1 MVIPADRTRSV
12 LEVEELGPRGW
23 KTNLVRA
30 QGHTVRLELRAL
42 SGDLSV
48 PAVLDGL
55 VAATLPFAMTDQ
67 ATLFVNGPLTRGALR
82 NFTEF
87 AEAWHSWNPTRFHR
101 LHIHA
106 ATIVDGRSYRGPH
119 QAVAAWSGSLRST
132 HTLIRHATGMVPGA
146 FVLHSA
152 LRVIG
157 LHPGDEATG
166 LEPARRALAALGLPL
181 SIVQVYTDA
190 PRLLD
195 PEIGA
200 LPWVASALHAVAGGE
215 RIGLHARSRRCTATQ
230 YYPRPGPDLPD
241 CLSGDTQPVRA
252 DGGAASPPRMARDL
266 QPHPALTALVSNCHR
281 NPRHQPPCG
290 ICPNCTLLK
299 LAFTACGAPQP
310 AQRHPPNCLKIATLP
325 LGNPVWLDDAR
336 STLNDWTARSTTR
349 QCALSARCAIAD
361 KAARAGET
369 ARWLAALVGR
379 HRPWPR

>member
-1 MVIPADRTRSV
+1 MPVETKRSV
-12 LEVEELGPRGW
+12 LEVEELGTRGW
-23 KTNLVRA
+23 KTHLVRA
-30 QGHTVRLELRAL
+30 QGDTVRLELRSL

-48 PAVLDGL
+48 PGVLDGL
-55 VAATLPFAMTDQ
+55 VAAALPFAMTDQ

-87 AEAWHSWNPTRFHR
+87 TEAWHSWNPTRFHR
-101 LHIHA
+101 LHILA

-132 HTLIRHATGMVPGA
+132 HTLIRHATGTLPGA
-146 FVLHSA
+146 FALHAA

-181 SIVQVYTDA
+181 SSVQVHTDA
-190 PRLLD
+190 PHIMD

-200 LPWVASALHAVAGGE
+200 LPWIAAALHAVAGGE

-230 YYPRPGPDLPD
+230 RYPRPGPDLPD

-252 DGGAASPPRMARDL
+252 DGGAVSPPRMARDL
-266 QPHPALTALVSNCHR
+266 QPHPALTALLSDCHR

-290 ICPNCTLLK
+290 TCPNCTLLK
-299 LAFTACGAPQP
+299 LAFSATDFPPPSRFQQP
-310 AQRHPPNCLKIATLP
+310 SCLKIATLP
-325 LGNPVWLDDAR
+325 MGNPVWADDAG
-336 STLNDWTARSTTR
+336 SILNDWATRSSARKR
-349 QCALSARCAIAD
+349 ALAARCAIAD

-369 ARWLAALVGR
+369 ARWLAAIIGR